1 MMSKPESKG
10 SPHKLTHIM
19 FTGLADMANRVNK
32 NQVILGY
39 TFGTL
44 SESST
49 QQMYQDTILSGRRTL
64 ISL

>member
-1 MMSKPESKG
+1 MMSIPESKG
-10 SPHKLTHIM
+10 SPHKLTDIM

>member
-1 MMSKPESKG
+1 MMSIPESKG

-19 FTGLADMANRVNK
+19 FTGLADMANRVK
-32 NQVILGY
+32 QEPGDFR

-49 QQMYQDTILSGRRTL
+49 QQMYQDTILSGRRIL
-64 ISL
+64 SSL